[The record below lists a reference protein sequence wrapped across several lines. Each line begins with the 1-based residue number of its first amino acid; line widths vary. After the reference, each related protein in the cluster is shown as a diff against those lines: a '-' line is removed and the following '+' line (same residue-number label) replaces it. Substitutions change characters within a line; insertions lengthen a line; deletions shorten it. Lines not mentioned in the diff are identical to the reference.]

1 MEMGVNQQGANH
13 NIVTKNQKHE
23 GNYLM
28 IMSAE

>member
-1 MEMGVNQQGANH
+1 MGMGVNQQGTNH
-13 NIVTKNQKHE
+13 NIVTKNQKRE